1 MTDRELQNAVNT
13 LISDSI
19 KFVDTELTPERAEA
33 TDYYHGRPFG
43 NEEDGRSQ
51 FVSTDVRDGV
61 IGVLPSLLRVFFGPE
76 RVVEFAPRTAEDVDK
91 AEQASDYVQK
101 VFEGAGGFLKSYS
114 VLKDGLVR
122 KLGIFKWGWNDTSET
137 KPYKLENVPQSQLEI
152 IVSDPGVKLN
162 RAVQKTEGKPALV
175 GPDGQPMGEVS
186 EATFDVELTYKDE
199 DGTPDIW
206 AIPPEEFIFSAE
218 SRSLEDG
225 TIVGHRT
232 EKTASELIAMGVSKK
247 DIEEHGGVD
256 SSLDDNEEQI
266 ARQPG
271 EASGTDSETG
281 DEANDKHLYVE
292 GYVRIDYDGDGI
304 AELRKICTL
313 GPEHHIIVNEP
324 WDEAPFSIFCPDP
337 EPHTI
342 VGQSWA
348 DRLKDIQRVKSMLT
362 RSTLDSLAA
371 SIYPRTA
378 MQEGQVS
385 VADVQNTEI
394 GAIIRTKAPPGA
406 VLQTFQHT
414 FAGKEA
420 FPFFTYFDD
429 AVERRTGQNKGAM
442 GLDADALQSSTKSA
456 VGAAVTAAQAQTEML
471 ARIFAETT
479 LKPLFRGLLKLFVQH
494 QPKAK
499 TVQLRG
505 KWVEID
511 PRAWDA
517 DMDVLVNVALGGGLV
532 ETKVQTLMAIAE
544 KQELIIETLG
554 PSNPIVTVPMY
565 ANTLR
570 RLVELSGFKD
580 SSSFFNAVDPKWQ
593 PPAPAEP
600 PADPAMEMVKIEGQ
614 KAQIQA
620 AAKQRELE
628 LKAQDSQ
635 MKSEQH
641 AVDKQA
647 QMEIESAKLSAQA
660 ETERVKLESA
670 AALRMQELEAE
681 MAMKREEAQ
690 MRIEAEVTIA
700 REKMAQEAAA
710 AQAKIEVEMQ
720 KLALDRERMAADIEV
735 RREQIAAQERASQ
748 MQAEATT
755 IQARMQA
762 EAAVVQSA
770 NRPNPDPAD

>member
-1 MTDRELQNAVNT
+1 MTDRELQTAVQGM
-13 LISDSI
+13 ISDSI

-61 IGVLPSLLRVFFGPE
+61 LGVLPSLLRVFFGPE
-76 RVVEFAPRTAEDVDK
+76 RVVEFEPRTAEDVEG

-101 VFEGAGGFLKSYS
+101 VFEDCGGFLKSYA

-137 KPYKLENVPQSQLEI
+137 KAYKLENVPQSALEI
-152 IVSDPGVKLN
+152 LTAEPGVTLN
-162 RAVQKTEGKPALV
+162 RVTQKSEGKPALV
-175 GPDGQPMGEVS
+175 GPDGQPAGEVS
-186 EATFDVELTYKDE
+186 EATFDVECTYQHA

-206 AIPPEEFIFSAE
+206 AIPPEEFIFSPE

-225 TIVGHRT
+225 MFVGHRT
-232 EKTASELIAMGVSKK
+232 EKTTSELLAMGVSQK
-247 DIEEHGGVD
+247 DIDEHGGVD

-271 EASGTDSETG
+271 EGTTSDPETG

-292 GYVRIDYDGDGI
+292 GYAQVDYDGDGI
-304 AELRKICTL
+304 AELRRVCTI
-313 GPEHHIIVNEP
+313 GPEFHVIENEP
-324 WDEAPFSIFCPDP
+324 TDEAPFALFCPDP

-348 DRLKDIQRVKSMLT
+348 DRLKDVQRVKSMLT

-371 SIYPRTA
+371 SIFPRTA
-378 MQEGQVS
+378 IDEGKVNI
-385 VADVQNTEI
+385 ADVQNTEI
-394 GAIIRTKAPPGA
+394 GSTIRCRGTPDQVMKS
-406 VLQTFQHT
+406 FQHT

-429 AVERRTGQNKGAM
+429 VVERRTGQNKGAM
-442 GLDADALQSSTKSA
+442 GLDADALQSSTKTA

-479 LKPLFRGLLKLFVQH
+479 LKPLFRGLLKLFVKH

-505 KWVEID
+505 KWVEVD

-517 DMDVLVNVALGGGLV
+517 DMDVVVNVALGGGLV
-532 ETKVQTLMAIAE
+532 ETKVATLMAVAE

-554 PSNPIVTVPMY
+554 PNNPIVTVPMY

-580 SSSFFNAVDPKWQ
+580 SSSFFNAIDPNWQ
-593 PPAPAEP
+593 PPQQEPAP
-600 PADPAMEMVKIEGQ
+600 DPATEMVKIEGQ

-620 AAKQRELE
+620 AAKERELE
-628 LKAQDSQ
+628 LKQQDAQ
-635 MKSEQH
+635 MKSQQH
-641 AVDKQA
+641 SFDKQV
-647 QMEIESAKLSAQA
+647 QMEIEAQKINAQAVLEQQKLSSQA
-660 ETERVKLESA
+660 E
-670 AALRMQELEAE
+670 LRRAELEAE
-681 MAMKREEAQ
+681 MAMKREEAR

-700 REKMAQEAAA
+700 REKMAQEQAAA
-710 AQAKIEVEMQ
+710 EAKLALEMQ
-720 KLALDRERMAADIEV
+720 KLELERQKMEADLQV
-735 RREQIAAQERASQ
+735 RREQIAAQERASER
-748 MQAEATT
+748 QA
-755 IQARMQA
+755 QVS
-762 EAAVVQSA
+762 VVQAAAQSQSK
-770 NRPNPDPAD
+770 PEPAE